1 MNWKLLLVLP
11 FYILIFGCASPRGEV
26 DDKSSKTD
34 SLLLEEIVPLI
45 PSPGEFLDLVHTT
58 GMGYQEGIVNPI
70 VNPNLFVLYRNQAL
84 NFGVYLTDFSYLLL
98 FEKQSESIKYL
109 YQIQDLAK
117 KLGVDGF
124 FDDAFFNHLLAN
136 LSNPDS
142 LKDISL
148 QQSTLF
154 FNRMNEIGNKDLVF
168 LITTGAIV
176 EGMSIASRAIDDN
189 QITDEVID
197 KTIDMAYLFDTFYL
211 HYELTKPNDS
221 SLEMLTADITEL
233 RKIFTS
239 MTIAQTS
246 KSIRK
251 DGQIVLTSEISHDI
265 NKFNLSKMKVMVDAI
280 RKNIVNQVY

>member
-26 DDKSSKTD
+26 DDKSSKAD
-34 SLLLEEIVPLI
+34 SLLLEEIIPLI
-45 PSPGEFLDLVHTT
+45 PSPGEFLDMVHTT
-58 GMGYQEGIVNPI
+58 GMNYQEGIVSPI
-70 VNPNLFVLYRNQAL
+70 VNPDNFVLYRNQAL

-109 YQIQDLAK
+109 YQIQDLSK
-117 KLGVDGF
+117 KLGVDGY

-142 LKDISL
+142 LKEISL

-168 LITTGAIV
+168 LITTGAII

-189 QITDEVID
+189 QITDDVID
-197 KTIDMAYLFDTFYL
+197 RTIDLSYLFDTFYL
-211 HYELTKPNDS
+211 HYDLSKPNDS
-221 SLEMLTADITEL
+221 SLEMLTTDITEL

-246 KSIRK
+246 KSIRRE
-251 DGQIVLTSEISHDI
+251 GQIVLTSEVSHDI
-265 NKFNLSKMKVMVDAI
+265 NVYNLRKMKVMVDAI
-280 RKNIVNQVY
+280 RKNIVDQVY